1 MPDTLFATLLHWSP
15 ALLRGLGINVGISL
29 LAVGLGTLVGLA
41 IGALHLSPVRGLRH
55 LAGVYVI
62 AFRNAPW
69 LVLVYGIAYAV
80 PFEIVVRGHVIPF
93 PDWLKVTFALALPAS
108 AHVAEIFRGAVQSI
122 PHTQWEAAASLA
134 FTRRD
139 ILWRIVLPQ
148 CVQRMAPFIT
158 FLPQW
163 WHCSNSIGRGFW
175 PPPKPEMSFTTVAN
189 TSSAASPATA

>member
-1 MPDTLFATLLHWSP
+1 MPDTLLATLLHWSP

-41 IGALHLSPVRGLRH
+41 IGALHLSSVRGLRQ
-55 LAGVYVI
+55 LAGGYVV

-148 CVQRMAPFIT
+148 CVQRMLPSWMNLYAVIT
-158 FLPQW
+158 MVVCFDW
-163 WHCSNSIGRGFW
+163 TMTT
-175 PPPKPEMSFTTVAN
+175 PPS
-189 TSSAASPATA
+189 